1 MGFREKIMA
10 HNENHL
16 RKERKMNP
24 IIFALW
30 IVGGAMFGA
39 IISSVIDWLNLRRAE
54 RTIESQII
62 ELDDLGEKYAFT
74 KAELTSLQRR
84 DARLSALVEHCKIR
98 VDEYGFVLSDD

>member
-1 MGFREKIMA
+1 
-10 HNENHL
+10 
-16 RKERKMNP
+16 MNP

-39 IISSVIDWLNLRRAE
+39 IISSVIDWLDRRRAE

-62 ELDDLGEKYAFT
+62 ELDNLAEKYALT
-74 KAELTSLQRR
+74 KAELTRLKRR

-98 VDEYGFVLSDD
+98 VDEYGFVLSDN

>member
-62 ELDDLGEKYAFT
+62 ELDDLAEKYALT

-84 DARLSALVEHCKIR
+84 DARLSALVDHCKIR
-98 VDEYGFVLSDD
+98 VDEYGFVLSDN

>member
-1 MGFREKIMA
+1 
-10 HNENHL
+10 
-16 RKERKMNP
+16 MNP
-24 IIFALW
+24 IIFAIW

-62 ELDDLGEKYAFT
+62 ELDDLAERYALT

-84 DARLSALVEHCKIR
+84 DARLSALIDHCKIR
-98 VDEYGFVLSDD
+98 VDEYGFVLSDN

>member
-30 IVGGAMFGA
+30 IVGGTMFGA

-62 ELDDLGEKYAFT
+62 ELDDLAEKYALT

-84 DARLSALVEHCKIR
+84 DARLSALVDHCKIR
-98 VDEYGFVLSDD
+98 VDEYGFVLSDN

>member
-1 MGFREKIMA
+1 
-10 HNENHL
+10 
-16 RKERKMNP
+16 MNP
-24 IIFALW
+24 VIFAIW

-39 IISSVIDWLNLRRAE
+39 IISSAIDWFSLRRAE

-74 KAELTSLQRR
+74 KAELTALQRR

-98 VDEYGFVLSDD
+98 VDEYGFVLSDN

>member
-1 MGFREKIMA
+1 MS
-10 HNENHL
+10 
-16 RKERKMNP
+16 P

-62 ELDDLGEKYAFT
+62 ELDDLAEKYALT

-84 DARLSALVEHCKIR
+84 DARLSALVDHCKIR
-98 VDEYGFVLSDD
+98 VDEYGFVLPTE

>member
-1 MGFREKIMA
+1 MGFREKSMP

-54 RTIESQII
+54 RTIESLTVD
-62 ELDDLGEKYAFT
+62 LDSLGEDYALV

-84 DARLSALVEHCKIR
+84 DARLSALVDHCKIR
-98 VDEYGFVLSDD
+98 VDEYGFVLSDN

>member
-1 MGFREKIMA
+1 
-10 HNENHL
+10 
-16 RKERKMNP
+16 MNP

-62 ELDDLGEKYAFT
+62 ELDDLAEKYALT

-84 DARLSALVEHCKIR
+84 DARLCALVDHCKIR
-98 VDEYGFVLSDD
+98 VDEYGFVLSDN

>member
-1 MGFREKIMA
+1 
-10 HNENHL
+10 
-16 RKERKMNP
+16 MNP

-62 ELDDLGEKYAFT
+62 ELDDLAEKYALT

-84 DARLSALVEHCKIR
+84 DARLSALVDHCKIR
-98 VDEYGFVLSDD
+98 VDEYGFVLSDN